1 MFKLTS
7 NQRLCVALTC
17 DRCIQHFHMVF
28 KYTSIKTHT
37 EQWKDVFAHKSV
49 YIIQNHIKE
58 NTSISA
64 LMCQINNIKIID
76 SQITHIIKTKLQ
88 WFSVISWR
96 WTVLTINN
104 YFTCDLF
111 ITQKTEKY
119 CYLLFGVL
127 SNLKISTICIFLQDF
142 RKPLLEGRLS
152 DILF

>member
-1 MFKLTS
+1 
-7 NQRLCVALTC
+7 
-17 DRCIQHFHMVF
+17 MVF

-88 WFSVISWR
+88 WFSVIS
-96 WTVLTINN
+96 
-104 YFTCDLF
+104 
-111 ITQKTEKY
+111 
-119 CYLLFGVL
+119 
-127 SNLKISTICIFLQDF
+127 
-142 RKPLLEGRLS
+142 
-152 DILF
+152 